1 MEERRGVGLLVLGLD
16 DNLVDQGLEIILFGR
31 LYFLD
36 SVGYTN
42 MDSLVALMDEGES
55 VAESVKVKPVVLFLR
70 L

>member
-1 MEERRGVGLLVLGLD
+1 MGLLVLGLD
-16 DNLVDQGLEIILFGR
+16 DNLVDQGLEVILFGR